1 MRDLLIDLA
10 RAMLAGFQHGHALTA
25 QPPATRPDPGP
36 RAEILTADPELALQ
50 AAMLVLERHAWSEPT
65 EQCECGYR
73 ANAAGDPSW
82 FEHCALE
89 LAQAGLLGPIAQVH
103 RPLTGH
109 AHSEAVYRLVRSLH
123 FLDADP
129 GDEGL
134 DDLAIELEL
143 DHRER
148 LEEWANADAEHLAD
162 AMAKQGL
169 ALIRTAPR
177 RVTR

>member
-10 RAMLAGFQHGHALTA
+10 RAMLAGFQHGRALAT
-25 QPPATRPDPGP
+25 QPPEPRPKPVP

-65 EQCECGYR
+65 EACECGYR
-73 ANAAGDPSW
+73 AAAAGDPSW

-109 AHSEAVYRLVRSLH
+109 ARDHALYQLAYSLH
-123 FLDADP
+123 
-129 GDEGL
+129 GL
-134 DDLAIELEL
+134 NGHEDELEM
-143 DHRER
+143 DHTESMQQ
-148 LEEWANADAEHLAD
+148 WANLDAEHLGVELD
-162 AMAKQGL
+162 RLGL
-169 ALIRTAPR
+169 ALVKRTR
-177 RVTR
+177 HERTTR